1 MTCDGLQTWMTWL
14 WSAVVSLDVAL
25 SFTVS
30 QTQAPFLFIANIQVP
45 SYLKAFHRLSWCLEC
60 SLLPDLSKSVF
71 GCLSTSV
78 LPPWK
83 IYPFIYRGLSFPIY
97 STPSSAQL
105 FNILYSKD
113 LSLAV
118 ILWIMHLSFDNYLPS
133 TLGRR
138 FREVRLLTCLT

>member
-1 MTCDGLQTWMTWL
+1 MHDLALVCR
-14 WSAVVSLDVAL
+14 SVCCSVSWYCSLPHCIPN
-25 SFTVS
+25 T
-30 QTQAPFLFIANIQVP
+30 TPFLFIANIQAP
-45 SYLKAFHRLSWCLEC
+45 SYLKAFHQLSWCLEC
-60 SLLPDLSKSVF
+60 FLLPDLSKSVF

-83 IYPFIYRGLSFPIY
+83 IYPFIDRGLSFPIY

-105 FNILYSKD
+105 FNIFYSKD

-118 ILWIMHLSFDNYLPS
+118 ILWIMHLPFDNYLPS